1 MYKRFFCFLIFVFSL
16 FVAQSQLSVSLHQP
30 PSGVVQKSQ
39 LWNITLIW
47 SAQTSTDVTIGLS
60 LFDNNEN
67 QPVMTAFTRPV
78 TLVNGVRQLRASD
91 VAPVEYNYFSAAFDN
106 SKMFDAFLPVGN
118 YRACYTIYSGERN
131 TKAAILS
138 EDCFNFDV
146 DPLSPPQLNFPAD
159 SAIVETPYPQFKW
172 LPPTPVILFTD
183 LNYDLLVTEVQQGQ
197 TAMEAIQANLPIYS
211 AHHLTSLVNNY
222 PASNKSLDTGKI
234 YAWRIMAKNGQSLSA
249 QSEVW
254 TFRIAS
260 NKPESVTPVNGTYV
274 ELKNDNTYM
283 NTAVIAGKSLG
294 VKFYSYDKTHEA
306 VVRFLNSKGQII
318 KQVKRVIQYGNN
330 FLVFEL
336 DHSFIVGEMCLIQI
350 PDLQNLLFRGS
361 FRISK

>member
-1 MYKRFFCFLIFVFSL
+1 MYKRSFCFLIFVFSL
-16 FVAQSQLSVSLHQP
+16 FAAHSQLSVSLQEP

-47 SAQTSTDVTIGLS
+47 SARTSTDVTIGLS

-91 VAPVEYNYFSAAFDN
+91 VGPVEYNYFSPAFDN
-106 SKMFDAFLPVGN
+106 SKMGNAFLPIGS

-131 TKAAILS
+131 TKATILY
-138 EDCFNFDV
+138 EDCFNFEV

-159 SAIVETPYPQFKW
+159 SAIVETPYPQFTW

-183 LNYDLLVTEVQQGQ
+183 LNYDLLVTEVQKGQ
-197 TAMEAIQANLPIYS
+197 TAMEAIQANLPVYS
-211 AHHLTSLVNNY
+211 ALHLTSLVNNY
-222 PASNKSLDTGKI
+222 PASNKSLDTGKV
-234 YAWRIMAKNGQSLSA
+234 YAWRVMAKNGESLSA

-254 TFRIAS
+254 TFSIAS
-260 NKPESVTPVNGTYV
+260 NKSESVIPVNGTYL
-274 ELKNDNTYM
+274 ELKNDNSYM
-283 NTAVIAGKSLG
+283 NTAVVTGKVLG

-306 VVRFLNSKGQII
+306 VIRFSNAKGQII

-336 DHSFIVGEMCLIQI
+336 DHSFTPDEIYQIQI